1 MKKIDQ
7 QFIIYIR
14 GILLMGFSL
23 LMFKLILTGKIIQ
36 FIAPKMMPFMLF
48 SSGTFFLLG
57 IIQIWRSS
65 VNKGASCEC
74 GHDHTEKGKI
84 RTTFIYS
91 LFLLPIMTGFLFS
104 NHTLDSSVAVK
115 RGVKF
120 SANAP
125 GEKPAQEGSNKVK
138 SINSKVEEY
147 TNKVLAGDSEEVPK
161 NVPLEHQS
169 NISPPKIP
177 PKGFYEL
184 LEKKLLNQKS
194 INVNNTDYIP
204 VMSIIENNVDQFIG
218 KGIEVDGFVYRE
230 NGFKDNQFVVARFG
244 ISCCVAD
251 ASVYG
256 MLSTIE
262 NASTFKTDN
271 WVHIKGIVK
280 KATYNQ
286 EDVPY
291 IQIQQIESIHQPG
304 NPYVYELY
312 QDEQLIGPGE

>member
-36 FIAPKMMPFMLF
+36 FVAPKMMPFILF

-65 VNKGASCEC
+65 VNKDSSCEC

-115 RGVKF
+115 RGLSF
-120 SANAP
+120 
-125 GEKPAQEGSNKVK
+125 
-138 SINSKVEEY
+138 SINTSDTQQQPADDEKIDVINSELEKD
-147 TNKVLAGDSEEVPK
+147 TNDLLSGNSDETPK
-161 NVPLEHQS
+161 NVPITHQS
-169 NISPPKIP
+169 SIAAKVA

-184 LEKKLLNQKS
+184 LEKKLVKQPKIS
-194 INVNNTDYIP
+194 INDTDYIP
-204 VMSIIENNVDQFIG
+204 VMNIIENKTARFIG
-218 KGIEVDGFVYRE
+218 KKVEVSGFVYRE
-230 NGFKDNQFVVARFG
+230 KGFKDNQFVVARFG
-244 ISCCVAD
+244 ISCCAAD

-256 MLSTIE
+256 LLSTLE
-262 NASTFKTDN
+262 NASTLKKDT
-271 WVHIKGIVK
+271 WVHIKGIIQK
-280 KATYNQ
+280 TTYNG
-286 EDVPY
+286 EDAPY
-291 IQIQQIESIHQPG
+291 VQVQQIESIHPPD

-312 QDEQLIGPGE
+312 QGEQLIGPGE

>member
-7 QFIIYIR
+7 QFVIYIR
-14 GILLMGFSL
+14 GILLIGFSL
-23 LMFKLILTGKIIQ
+23 LMFKLILTGKIVQ
-36 FIAPKMMPFMLF
+36 FTAPKMMPFILF

-65 VNKGASCEC
+65 VNKDVTCEC

-115 RGVKF
+115 RGLTF
-120 SANAP
+120 SVTEPDTQQQTGGDKDIDDTNSVL
-125 GEKPAQEGSNKVK
+125 EKD
-138 SINSKVEEY
+138 
-147 TNKVLAGDSEEVPK
+147 TNDLLSGNSEETPK
-161 NVPLEHQS
+161 NVPTTHQ
-169 NISPPKIP
+169 NRISAKVA

-184 LEKKLLNQKS
+184 LEKKLVKQTKIS
-194 INVNNTDYIP
+194 INDTDYIP
-204 VMSIIENNVDQFIG
+204 VMNIIENNIEQFIG
-218 KGIEVDGFVYRE
+218 KKIEVNGFVYRE
-230 NGFKDNQFVVARFG
+230 KGFKDNQFVVARFG
-244 ISCCVAD
+244 ISCCAAD

-256 MLSTIE
+256 LLSKLE
-262 NASTFKTDN
+262 NASTLKNDT
-271 WVHIKGIVK
+271 WVRIKGIIQK
-280 KATYNQ
+280 TTYNE

-291 IQIQQIESIHQPG
+291 VQVQQIEDILQPD

-312 QDEQLIGPGE
+312 QGEQLIGPGK

>member
-36 FIAPKMMPFMLF
+36 FIAPKMMPFILF

-65 VNKGASCEC
+65 VNKDSSCEC

-84 RTTFIYS
+84 RTAFIYS

-115 RGVKF
+115 RGLSF
-120 SANAP
+120 SVNTSDTQQQPADD
-125 GEKPAQEGSNKVK
+125 EKIDV
-138 SINSKVEEY
+138 INSELEKD
-147 TNKVLAGDSEEVPK
+147 TNDLLSGNSDETPK
-161 NVPLEHQS
+161 NVPITHQS
-169 NISPPKIP
+169 SIAAKVA

-184 LEKKLLNQKS
+184 LEKKLVKQPKIS
-194 INVNNTDYIP
+194 INDTDYIP
-204 VMSIIENNVDQFIG
+204 VMNIIENNTARFIG
-218 KGIEVDGFVYRE
+218 KKVEVSGFVYRE
-230 NGFKDNQFVVARFG
+230 KGFKDNQFVVARFG
-244 ISCCVAD
+244 ISCCAAD

-256 MLSTIE
+256 LLSTLE
-262 NASTFKTDN
+262 NASTLKKDT
-271 WVHIKGIVK
+271 WVHIKGIIQK
-280 KATYNQ
+280 TTYNG
-286 EDVPY
+286 EDAPY
-291 IQIQQIESIHQPG
+291 VQVQQIESIHPPD
-304 NPYVYELY
+304 NPYVYDY
-312 QDEQLIGPGE
+312 QGEQLIGPGE

>member
-36 FIAPKMMPFMLF
+36 FIAPKMMPFILF
-48 SSGTFFLLG
+48 SSGTFFLVG

-65 VNKGASCEC
+65 VNKDSSCEC

-115 RGVKF
+115 RGLSF
-120 SANAP
+120 SVNTSDTQRQPADD
-125 GEKPAQEGSNKVK
+125 EKIDV
-138 SINSKVEEY
+138 INSELEKD
-147 TNKVLAGDSEEVPK
+147 TNDLLSGNSDETPK
-161 NVPLEHQS
+161 NVPITHQS
-169 NISPPKIP
+169 SIAAKVA
-177 PKGFYEL
+177 PKGFCEL
-184 LEKKLLNQKS
+184 LEKKLVKQPKIS
-194 INVNNTDYIP
+194 INDTDYIP
-204 VMSIIENNVDQFIG
+204 VMNIIENNTARFIG
-218 KGIEVDGFVYRE
+218 KKVEVSGFVYRE
-230 NGFKDNQFVVARFG
+230 KGFKDNQFVVARFG
-244 ISCCVAD
+244 ISCCAAD

-256 MLSTIE
+256 LLSTLE
-262 NASTFKTDN
+262 NASTLKKDT
-271 WVHIKGIVK
+271 WVHIKGIIQK
-280 KATYNQ
+280 TTYNG
-286 EDVPY
+286 EDAPY
-291 IQIQQIESIHQPG
+291 VQVQQIESIHPPD

-312 QDEQLIGPGE
+312 QGEQLIGPGE

>member
-36 FIAPKMMPFMLF
+36 FIAPKMMPFILF

-65 VNKGASCEC
+65 VNKDSSCEC

-115 RGVKF
+115 RGLSF
-120 SANAP
+120 SVNTSDTQQQPADD
-125 GEKPAQEGSNKVK
+125 EKIDV
-138 SINSKVEEY
+138 INSELEKD
-147 TNKVLAGDSEEVPK
+147 TNDLLSGNSDETPK
-161 NVPLEHQS
+161 NVPITHQS
-169 NISPPKIP
+169 SIAAKGA

-184 LEKKLLNQKS
+184 LEKKLVKQPKIS
-194 INVNNTDYIP
+194 INDTDYIP
-204 VMSIIENNVDQFIG
+204 VMNIIENNTARFIG
-218 KGIEVDGFVYRE
+218 KKVEVSGFVYRE
-230 NGFKDNQFVVARFG
+230 KGFKDNQFVVARFG
-244 ISCCVAD
+244 ISCCAAD

-256 MLSTIE
+256 LLSTLE
-262 NASTFKTDN
+262 NASTLKKDT
-271 WVHIKGIVK
+271 WVHIKGIIQK
-280 KATYNQ
+280 TKYNG
-286 EDVPY
+286 EDAPY
-291 IQIQQIESIHQPG
+291 VQVQQIESIHPPD

-312 QDEQLIGPGE
+312 QGEQLIGPGE